1 MDVGPLDL
9 SEETV
14 TQALEEVKTTL
25 QTMFGNYAENREIGI
40 TGDVQLVDI
49 DGPFVTI
56 ALNGRFWHKRTDV
69 LARVSN
75 YLTTRI
81 PEIVEINVAHP
92 DMLDDN
98 LPENTKFE

>member
-40 TGDVQLVDI
+40 TGDVQERSR
-49 DGPFVTI
+49 
-56 ALNGRFWHKRTDV
+56 ART
-69 LARVSN
+69 
-75 YLTTRI
+75 
-81 PEIVEINVAHP
+81 
-92 DMLDDN
+92 
-98 LPENTKFE
+98 